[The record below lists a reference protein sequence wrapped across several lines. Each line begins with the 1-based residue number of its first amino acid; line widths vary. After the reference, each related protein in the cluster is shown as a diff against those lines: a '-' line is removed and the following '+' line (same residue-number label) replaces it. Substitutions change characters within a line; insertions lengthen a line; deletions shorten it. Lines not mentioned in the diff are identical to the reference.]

1 MKHIYLLLTLLIA
14 AGHISISCPPGKLFD
29 RMTVTEADRLFQVHI
44 EPVIFIPSG
53 YYYEVNRGYGIYDMV
68 GDTVVCTPKFDKDFK
83 PLNPAD
89 STVETLQ
96 RVFVPAEGDTILNI
110 SDFSWDLGGIIYV
123 LSHPYDPYI
132 VNPDYT
138 RDADVVISDLLT
150 KEPVTVYI
158 PDNDSTGSLAMYYKY
173 YSYKEGL
180 YNTGTFLYYDPK
192 TGRTCVGDIEREEKA
207 KKGKGMIRRY
217 VDLTPRYEIY
227 RRGETIVREDLPVGK
242 PIRLSTEHADNT
254 FGAYMPIRLIY
265 TAPDK
270 TRITF
275 TPARDSTKEPR

>member
-1 MKHIYLLLTLLIA
+1 
-14 AGHISISCPPGKLFD
+14 
-29 RMTVTEADRLFQVHI
+29 MTVAEADRLFQVLI
-44 EPVIFIPSG
+44 EPVIFMPSG
-53 YYYEVNRGYGIYDMV
+53 YYYEVNRSYGIYDMV

-138 RDADVVISDLLT
+138 RGINIEIAYHLPQ
-150 KEPVTVYI
+150 KPVTAYL
-158 PDNDSTGSLAMYYKY
+158 PDNDSVGSLAMYYDVW
-173 YSYKEGL
+173 GP
-180 YNTGTFLYYDPK
+180 GTFLYYDPK